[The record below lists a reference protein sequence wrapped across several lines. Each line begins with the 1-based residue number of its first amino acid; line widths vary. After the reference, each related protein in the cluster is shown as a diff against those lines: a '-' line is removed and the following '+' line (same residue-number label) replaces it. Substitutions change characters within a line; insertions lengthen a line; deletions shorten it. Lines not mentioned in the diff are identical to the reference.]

1 MSLHRR
7 ASLALFSLALL
18 ASTGLLEA
26 VPYRFLPFDQP
37 MANRQFAL
45 KRGND
50 VVELKN
56 LHHLKRSDAVNVPG
70 EAPPMLIALD
80 RKDPEGKPV
89 GIEVKLPAGVTSPL
103 VLILPDPRHPTGV
116 KPFVIE
122 DDASRFKWGT
132 IRMLNATGKPV
143 MTKVD
148 TKVTELP
155 PSWTPVEIDPGGA
168 MRNMGIQAAYK
179 TNPAKILYSSV
190 WEHDPDVRELV
201 IVIPGLD
208 ARLGEMEF
216 KVIPE
221 NRKVVEAE
229 AAEAKKDQ

>member
-7 ASLALFSLALL
+7 VPLALFLLALL
-18 ASTGLLEA
+18 AFSGSLEA
-26 VPYRFLPFDQP
+26 VVYRFLPFDQP
-37 MANRQFAL
+37 MSGRQFGVKKGAEI
-45 KRGND
+45 
-50 VVELKN
+50 VEIKS
-56 LHHLKRSDAVNVPG
+56 LHHLKRSEAINVPA
-70 EAPPMLIALD
+70 ENPPVLVALD

-89 GIEVKLPAGVTSPL
+89 GIEIKLPTGVTTPL
-103 VLILPDPRHPTGV
+103 VLLLPDPKHPTGV

-122 DDASRFKWGT
+122 DNATHFKWGT

-143 MTKVD
+143 MTKID
-148 TKVTELP
+148 TKVNELP
-155 PSWTPVEIDPGGA
+155 PSWTAVDIDPGGTT
-168 MRNMGIQAAYK
+168 RNMGIQAAYK
-179 TNPAKILYSSV
+179 ANPAKILYSAV

-221 NRKVVEAE
+221 NRKVAEAE